1 MRNFGL
7 MLIAAIVIFL
17 IVIVIY
23 TNSFSGAGKEE
34 TASQNTEPLET
45 ALETITSAPETTA
58 IKTTTEETIATATTN
73 GAETFETTT
82 EDIEEKIPEGMPT
95 LKLVISEGPVVMDN
109 DLCYYRIEAR
119 ATGDPYPVISFSKDD
134 SSGVWGKNIA
144 QINLKNGESYNLV
157 VTAVNSVGKVTRNIE
172 LSWSQ

>member
-1 MRNFGL
+1 
-7 MLIAAIVIFL
+7 
-17 IVIVIY
+17 
-23 TNSFSGAGKEE
+23 
-34 TASQNTEPLET
+34 
-45 ALETITSAPETTA
+45 
-58 IKTTTEETIATATTN
+58 
-73 GAETFETTT
+73 
-82 EDIEEKIPEGMPT
+82 
-95 LKLVISEGPVVMDN
+95 MDN